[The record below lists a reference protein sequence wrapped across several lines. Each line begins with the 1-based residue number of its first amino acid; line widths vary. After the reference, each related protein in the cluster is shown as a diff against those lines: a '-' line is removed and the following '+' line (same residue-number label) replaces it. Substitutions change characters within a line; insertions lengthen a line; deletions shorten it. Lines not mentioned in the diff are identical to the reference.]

1 MFHSQ
6 QSCGAGQ
13 CSPYFTGKGISAV
26 LALDHC
32 ILHQCNCSII
42 FRLRNIENKEMS
54 FPMSL
59 FGTFDWDPEIQPWPP
74 HLHILWASD
83 HMIPSQCPILRTL
96 SPFFDLKLYS
106 DYSWESQLHWSFT
119 LLSLVKCGK
128 FLSSGK
134 VLWEVL
140 PPRETAY

>member
-6 QSCGAGQ
+6 RCCGAGQ
-13 CSPYFTGKGISAV
+13 HSPYFTDKGTSAV

-32 ILHQCNCSII
+32 ILRQCNCSII

-59 FGTFDWDPEIQPWPP
+59 FGTFDWDPEIQPWPT
-74 HLHILWASD
+74 HLQIWASD
-83 HMIPSQCPILRTL
+83 HMIPSCCPILRTL
-96 SPFFDLKLYS
+96 SPFFDLKLNS
-106 DYSWESQLHWSFT
+106 DYSWESQQHWSFT
-119 LLSLVKCGK
+119 LLWLVKCGK

-134 VLWEVL
+134 PKFFL
-140 PPRETAY
+140 PERQHVN